1 MVPFNTALQKP
12 TSRNSSVKNVRATT
26 IATVGSKASSP
37 SLVGSK
43 IRTVSTSRTTNPRR
57 FSASL
62 SILASPQ
69 DAVLLSIGSTMM
81 SGSFFTSS
89 SNSGVIHTINS
100 VLHRLTSTLS
110 AVNCSVVSF
119 TSSP

>member
-1 MVPFNTALQKP
+1 M
-12 TSRNSSVKNVRATT
+12 
-26 IATVGSKASSP
+26 
-37 SLVGSK
+37 
-43 IRTVSTSRTTNPRR
+43 RTVSTSRTTNSRH

-62 SILASPQ
+62 NILASPR
-69 DAVLLSIGSTMM
+69 DAVLLSIGSTIM
-81 SGSFFTSS
+81 SGTFFASS

-110 AVNCSVVSF
+110 AANCSVVSF